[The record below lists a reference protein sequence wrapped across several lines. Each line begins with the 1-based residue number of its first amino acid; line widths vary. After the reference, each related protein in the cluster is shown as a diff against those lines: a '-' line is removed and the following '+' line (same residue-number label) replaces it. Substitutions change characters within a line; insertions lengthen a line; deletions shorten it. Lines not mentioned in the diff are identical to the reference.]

1 MILQSLGIHDCSAFY
16 STLLSF
22 LFLRYLVLA
31 ERLELPVVKKEQVEI
46 PESAKKSGISRG
58 VEEKLMQ
65 NLPHTMGLGLSP

>member
-46 PESAKKSGISRG
+46 PESVS
-58 VEEKLMQ
+58 
-65 NLPHTMGLGLSP
+65 